1 MSALTRTGHFLEG
14 FEKTLTAARLGE
26 QSQLGVL
33 LDVYRGYLLSIAS
46 DKLSQEV
53 VAKAAPSDLVQETLL
68 QASQAFGEFRG
79 STELELRAWLNQ
91 ILARKV
97 IDVHR
102 YYRDF
107 AKRDISREVSLSESF
122 DGNEKN
128 FGAAVVDASPSV
140 SAGHSE
146 NAEILTDALSKLNEE
161 QQRAVQ
167 LRSFEQ
173 LSFEE
178 VGERMGRS
186 ADAARKLWTRA
197 IQNLTLELQSQEPR
211 STSDG
216 R

>member
-1 MSALTRTGHFLEG
+1 MSSRKHKEHLLEG
-14 FEKTLTAARLGE
+14 FEKTLNAARQGE

-33 LDVYRGYLLSIAS
+33 LDVYRGYLISVAS
-46 DKLSQEV
+46 DKLSHEV

-79 STELELRAWLNQ
+79 TTELELRAWLNQ

-107 AKRDISREVSLSESF
+107 AKRDISREVRLPDMMDKGDDF
-122 DGNEKN
+122 LG
-128 FGAAVVDASPSV
+128 GIATVPPPSGEV
-140 SAGHSE
+140 SIAE
-146 NAEILTDALSKLNEE
+146 NARILEEALATLNEE
-161 QQRAVQ
+161 QRKAIQ

-178 VGERMGRS
+178 VGVQLGRS

-197 IQNLTLELQSQEPR
+197 VQNLTLELQSHE
-211 STSDG
+211 SG
-216 R
+216 N